1 MYWFVARPPSSPRRR
16 PSNARPSAKL
26 ALPTLA
32 LCCVMISLA
41 VETEAQ
47 LNFSTGWGK
56 RSGGGGGDDSIAVG
70 PSYAS
75 GADSFMDEKFQK
87 QQQQQ
92 QRQSSDLDEFVRF
105 YRRFRKVRTA
115 ISCRTPTRDWI
126 ERLLER
132 NDDTGK

>member
-1 MYWFVARPPSSPRRR
+1 MPSK
-16 PSNARPSAKL
+16 ARPSAKL

-92 QRQSSDLDEFVRF
+92 RLSSDLDEFVRF
-105 YRRFRKVRTA
+105 YRRFRKA
-115 ISCRTPTRDWI
+115 RD
-126 ERLLER
+126 RYQLQ
-132 NDDTGK
+132 DPDA

>member
-1 MYWFVARPPSSPRRR
+1 MSLSITLVTERNRSIPSDIVENM

-105 YRRFRKVRTA
+105 YRRFRKA
-115 ISCRTPTRDWI
+115 RD
-126 ERLLER
+126 RYQLQ
-132 NDDTGK
+132 DPDA